1 MKRMCTL
8 AVVVIVLFGVL
19 ALAGTR
25 NILVQSLKPG
35 LSLSIDKGCGATYQH
50 GEHLN
55 ITARSDQSGYLTIF
69 DFTPDKHVQVIFPNK
84 YYTSNY
90 IDGNKDYSI
99 PGDLLPFQLVIAP
112 PDGQEVLYAVITQK
126 PYDLVPGKAYN
137 FEDIFPQISDR
148 DEDTAYS
155 LTQRLKVVPSDN
167 WSAVAICHF
176 FVGERTS
183 TTLGTGWALFI
194 GVDDYDQTQFTEAD
208 GNKYYFPKLK
218 YCVKGAQEIAAE
230 LQPMFP
236 TQRVLM
242 NHGVTHD
249 SVHEAITAW
258 LRQAPEGSTVL
269 IYYSGHGSRTPDTN
283 GDEQD
288 GYDETIVPWDY
299 GTKHQFI
306 VDDELHRWLSLL
318 KADKVILIFDSCHS
332 GTMERGVY
340 TARRIDTGSGS
351 RAIDPPLTDGLV
363 SDLIPTAGTKGT
375 WWKDFVITA
384 CKPNE
389 AAYES
394 PALQNGALTYYLME
408 ALKGKGDANGDGW
421 VTTQEAYQYAAK
433 MVTLEFPKQHPQ
445 VADAIKEAVRL
456 SKVE

>member
-1 MKRMCTL
+1 MG
-8 AVVVIVLFGVL
+8 VVHRGRRL
-19 ALAGTR
+19 R
-25 NILVQSLKPG
+25 
-35 LSLSIDKGCGATYQH
+35 
-50 GEHLN
+50 
-55 ITARSDQSGYLTIF
+55 
-69 DFTPDKHVQVIFPNK
+69 PDSV
-84 YYTSNY
+84 
-90 IDGNKDYSI
+90 
-99 PGDLLPFQLVIAP
+99 
-112 PDGQEVLYAVITQK
+112 
-126 PYDLVPGKAYN
+126 
-137 FEDIFPQISDR
+137 
-148 DEDTAYS
+148 
-155 LTQRLKVVPSDN
+155 
-167 WSAVAICHF
+167 
-176 FVGERTS
+176 
-183 TTLGTGWALFI
+183 
-194 GVDDYDQTQFTEAD
+194 TEAD

-249 SVHEAITAW
+249 AVHEAITGW
-258 LRQAPEGSTVL
+258 LSQAPEGSTVL
-269 IYYSGHGSRTPDTN
+269 IYYSGHGSRTPDRN

-318 KADKVILIFDSCHS
+318 NADKVILIFDSCHS

-389 AAYES
+389 SAYES
-394 PALQNGALTYYLME
+394 ARLENGALTYYLME
-408 ALKGKGDANGDGW
+408 ALKGKGDINGDGW

-456 SKVE
+456 SKVK